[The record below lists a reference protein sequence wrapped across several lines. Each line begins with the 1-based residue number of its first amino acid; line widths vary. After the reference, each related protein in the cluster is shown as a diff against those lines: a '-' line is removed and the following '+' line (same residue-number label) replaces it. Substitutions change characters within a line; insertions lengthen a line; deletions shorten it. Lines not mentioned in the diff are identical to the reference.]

1 MVNLEVQSSSPQS
14 AKPHRSVTS
23 KVGWQGALNH
33 FQIEL
38 TPETA
43 PLPVEFE
50 SIPAAQSVFEHAG
63 ARNIAVDRY
72 GNQFGVFG
80 FPDLNKPTSKVIIIR
95 PVLHTQNSLRFI
107 DFQQSGPHPCS
118 SQWIL
123 MSTTLDVEQA
133 CMSITG
139 RTNKGDRIIAVEPR
153 VVYIQRNNDIVRWDG
168 RRESDMGTI
177 RQAIA
182 SLVLQWSQR

>member
-1 MVNLEVQSSSPQS
+1 MPVL
-14 AKPHRSVTS
+14 
-23 KVGWQGALNH
+23 L
-33 FQIEL
+33 FQC
-38 TPETA
+38 
-43 PLPVEFE
+43 
-50 SIPAAQSVFEHAG
+50 
-63 ARNIAVDRY
+63 
-72 GNQFGVFG
+72 VFG

-95 PVLHTQNSLRFI
+95 PGSPYPELIALHRFPAKAGLI
-107 DFQQSGPHPCS
+107 PVHHSGF
-118 SQWIL
+118 L